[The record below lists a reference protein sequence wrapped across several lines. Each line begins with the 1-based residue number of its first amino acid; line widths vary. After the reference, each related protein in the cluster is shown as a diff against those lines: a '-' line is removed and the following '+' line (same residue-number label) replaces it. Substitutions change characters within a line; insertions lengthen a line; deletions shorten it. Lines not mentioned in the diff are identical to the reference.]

1 MLRCSLGAIC
11 THRHTYIH
19 SVCVCVHIAPRLH
32 SGEEEKARRNQ
43 KKKKELKRERHM
55 AAKCFF
61 GGRERDRV
69 VSVWVGGGKNAWKEK
84 TAQAREMH

>member
-1 MLRCSLGAIC
+1 
-11 THRHTYIH
+11 
-19 SVCVCVHIAPRLH
+19 
-32 SGEEEKARRNQ
+32 
-43 KKKKELKRERHM
+43 M